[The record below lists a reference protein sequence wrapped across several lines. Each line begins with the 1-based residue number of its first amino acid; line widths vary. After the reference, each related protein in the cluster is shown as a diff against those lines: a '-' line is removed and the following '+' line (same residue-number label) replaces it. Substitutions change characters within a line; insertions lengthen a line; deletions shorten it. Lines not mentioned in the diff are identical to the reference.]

1 MKVGMIGL
9 GRMGEGMSRRLIAAG
24 HEVHGYRNNYAK
36 AQEQFEKGYISGC
49 TTSLESLVQV
59 VRKTKSIY
67 GEKSGETIIEKD
79 PAVFMMVVPAETVE
93 DTINELLP
101 LCVEGD
107 IIIDHGN
114 SNFKDSRR
122 RAERLSKMGIQ
133 YLDCG
138 TSGGVYGLDRG
149 YCLMVGGSDTA
160 VSVCRPLF
168 DALAPGIHAA
178 ERLAGRD
185 GYVLYP
191 EEFGWM
197 YCGGPGAGHFVKMV
211 HNGVEYGIMQAYAE
225 GFNILHEANAGS
237 KYVKEGDAEVA
248 PMDNPEDYCYDIDVS
263 KVAELWRRGS
273 VVGSW
278 LLDLTADVLRSDR
291 ELSKFDGGV
300 SDSGEGR
307 WTVHSAVD
315 LGVPAPV
322 ITTALYSRFE
332 SRRLGRF
339 ANKVLN
345 GMRAMFGG
353 HDVR

>member
-1 MKVGMIGL
+1 MKVGIIGL
-9 GRMGEGMSRRLIAAG
+9 GRMGEGMSRRLIKAG
-24 HEVHGYRNNYAK
+24 HEVWGYRNNHEK
-36 AQEQFEKGYISGC
+36 AAAQYEAGYLSGF
-49 TTSLESLVQV
+49 TTSIQSLVQV
-59 VRKTKSIY
+59 VHT
-67 GEKSGETIIEKD
+67 GVGTLTND
-79 PAVFMMVVPAETVE
+79 VANLPGVFMMVVPAETVE
-93 DTINELLP
+93 DTLNELLQF
-101 LCVEGD
+101 CVEGD

-122 RAERLSKMGIQ
+122 RAERLAKLGIQ

-138 TSGGVYGLDRG
+138 TSGGVYGLERG
-149 YCLMVGGSDTA
+149 YCLMVGGANTA
-160 VSVCRPLF
+160 VSTCSPIFR
-168 DALAPGIHAA
+168 ALAPGIGSAHRTNPLDYETSA
-178 ERLAGRD
+178 EH
-185 GYVLYP
+185 
-191 EEFGWM
+191 GWLH
-197 YCGGPGAGHFVKMV
+197 CGPAGAGHFVKMV

-225 GFNILHEANAGS
+225 GFNILHEANAGAQ
-237 KYVKEGDAEVA
+237 YVKEGDAEVA
-248 PMDNPEDYCYDIDVS
+248 PMDNPADYCYDIDVAE
-263 KVAELWRRGS
+263 VAELWRRGS

-278 LLDLTADVLRSDR
+278 LLDLTALVLRSDNQ
-291 ELSKFDGGV
+291 LSKYDGGV

-322 ITTALYSRFE
+322 ITAALFSRFE